1 MKSIKKF
8 LYKNRNANWV
18 IFFDKLLYRF
28 NEHRVA
34 DTGSSLVYFTI
45 LSIFPFLIALL
56 NAINFTDVF
65 QSEQLTELLDYL
77 PTDIAKIVD
86 SFVGEISRASSSG
99 LFSISIILGL
109 YTASNVV
116 HKLIK
121 NISSAYGFKDRR
133 GFLKVRGIAL
143 LFTLALIIMIL
154 LMFLTQI
161 FGELIIRTLS
171 KYLPIQEHTKSM
183 ITLLGLVIPILYMVA
198 TFTSLYRIAPSSE
211 VKSIINYKSVIPG
224 AVFST
229 AACLFSSKLFGY
241 YVINFGNYSVTYGSL
256 GGIIVMLVWMWIMSI
271 VVLLG
276 AEINATLFSMNHFK
290 STNNWPRH
298 ESVLKNFITE

>member
-8 LYKNRNANWV
+8 LYENRNTNWI

-28 NEHRVA
+28 SEHRIA
-34 DTGSSLVYFTI
+34 DMGASLVYFSI
-45 LSIFPFLIALL
+45 LSVFPFLIALL
-56 NAINFTDVF
+56 NAINFTDVL
-65 QSEQLTELLDYL
+65 QSDQLIEMLNYL
-77 PTDIAKIVD
+77 PADIAKIAYG
-86 SFVGEISRASSSG
+86 FVGEISRASSSG
-99 LFSISIILGL
+99 LFSISIIMGL

-121 NISSAYGFKDRR
+121 NISFAYGFKDRR
-133 GFLKVRGIAL
+133 GFFKLRGIAL
-143 LFTLALIIMIL
+143 LFTLALIVMIL

-161 FGELIIRTLS
+161 FGELIISTLS
-171 KYLPIQEHTKSM
+171 KYLPLQEHTKS
-183 ITLLGLVIPILYMVA
+183 IIALLGLLIPILYMVV
-198 TFTSLYRIAPSSE
+198 TFTSLYRIAPSGE

-224 AVFST
+224 AIFATV
-229 AACLFSSKLFGY
+229 ACLFSSKLFGY
-241 YVINFGNYSVTYGSL
+241 YVINFSNYSVTYGSL

-276 AEINATLFSMNHFK
+276 AEINATLFSMSHFK